1 MLTLSTLAITYL
13 AVGACLFLFY
23 LVAFLRDRETPKT
36 HLMSWIVLFVASIF
50 LDRYSTNFYLSQVNG
65 ARFCSLLGDRQ
76 VRSMA
81 LLIWPMIF

>member
-50 LDRYSTNFYLSQVNG
+50 WIVILPVSIYRKLTGRGSV
-65 ARFCSLLGDRQ
+65 RFW
-76 VRSMA
+76 A
-81 LLIWPMIF
+81 IAK